1 MCVKLIFNDP
11 LLNRSSF
18 RRIRLPI
25 PVEYDRIRERR
36 QLGRG
41 GLTKRQQLRAL
52 NRALCDR
59 VPIPAMRPLVHPDER
74 FHGALC
80 QAPLWR
86 STHLSS
92 DADCSHEGE
101 RLTVVTHTAAATF
114 TVNRQ
119 RPASAALVHTRGSKF
134 GGQRLTRLACTVA
147 GLHSRCPLRSRSM
160 KRLFSH
166 SSSLT
171 IRLPI
176 QLHAVHSPRGVELR
190 SSR

>member
-1 MCVKLIFNDP
+1 MVGVP
-11 LLNRSSF
+11 PGVLNHASSF
-18 RRIRLPI
+18 RRIYGDRLTDY
-25 PVEYDRIRERR
+25 EKDGSGG
-36 QLGRG
+36 QLTG
-41 GLTKRQQLRAL
+41 TKNPQPESLKL
-52 NRALCDR
+52 NRTLCDR
-59 VPIPAMRPLVHPDER
+59 VPIPAMRPHVNPDER
-74 FHGALC
+74 FQEALC

-101 RLTVVTHTAAATF
+101 RLTVLMHTAAATL

-119 RPASAALVHTRGSKF
+119 RPASAALVHTRGSTF

-147 GLHSRCPLRSRSM
+147 DLHSRCPLRSRSM
-160 KRLFSH
+160 KRLISH